1 MVGVIVIVLASSA
14 VNLVFE
20 SRSGRN
26 KGFEIDICCFSA
38 KYAALRPRLVAYN
51 QDNVTEWVDMSNG
64 VLLFQ

>member
-1 MVGVIVIVLASSA
+1 MVGVLVIVLASSA

-38 KYAALRPRLVAYN
+38 KYAALRP
-51 QDNVTEWVDMSNG
+51 DNVTEWVDMSNG